1 MSGKRI
7 GYIRV
12 SSYGQ
17 NDERQLD
24 GVQLDKVFKEK
35 VSAKT
40 KDRPELNEAL
50 EYLRDGDELHVH
62 SIDRLARNL
71 NDLLAIV
78 EMLVKEDVSVHFHKE
93 NLTFNGDEN
102 PMSKLMLHMMGAVAQ
117 FERSLIKER
126 QAEGIANA
134 RKKGIRFGQPPKLT
148 EEELADL
155 HVMAKKRYSKTSIAE
170 HFGISR
176 QSVYNALKI

>member
-1 MSGKRI
+1 MSGKKI

-24 GVQLDKVFKEK
+24 GIELDKVFKEK
-35 VSAKT
+35 VSAQT
-40 KDRPELNEAL
+40 KNRPRLMEAL

-71 NDLLAIV
+71 TDLLAIV
-78 EMLVKEDVSVHFHKE
+78 EKLVKEEVSIHFHKE
-93 NLTFNGDEN
+93 RLVFNGDDN
-102 PMSKLMLHMMGAVAQ
+102 PMSQLMLQMMGAVAQ
-117 FERSLIKER
+117 FERALIRER

-134 RKKGIRFGQPPKLT
+134 KRKGKRFGQPPKLT

-155 HVMAKKRYSKTSIAE
+155 HLMAKKRYSKTAIAE
-170 HFGISR
+170 HFGVSR
-176 QSVYNALKI
+176 QTVYNALKI

>member
-1 MSGKRI
+1 MSGKKI

-12 SSYGQ
+12 SSYSQ

-24 GVQLDKVFKEK
+24 GVELDKVFREK

-40 KDRPELNEAL
+40 KDRPKLNEAL

-71 NDLLAIV
+71 NDLLSIV
-78 EMLVKEDVSVHFHKE
+78 ERLVKEDVSVHFHKE
-93 NLTFNGDEN
+93 HLVFNGDDN

-126 QAEGIANA
+126 QAEGIVNA
-134 RKKGIRFGQPPKLT
+134 RKKGVRFGQPPKLT
-148 EEELADL
+148 DEELADL
-155 HVMAKKRYSKTSIAE
+155 HVMAKKRYSKTAIAE
-170 HFGISR
+170 HFGVSR
-176 QSVYNALKI
+176 QTVYNALKI

>member
-1 MSGKRI
+1 MSGKKV

-24 GVQLDKVFKEK
+24 GVKLDKVFREK

-40 KDRPELNEAL
+40 KNRPKLNEAF

-71 NDLLAIV
+71 NDLLTIV
-78 EMLVKEDVSVHFHKE
+78 ERLTKEDVSVHFHKE
-93 NLTFNGDEN
+93 GLRFEGNDN
-102 PMSKLMLHMMGAVAQ
+102 PASQLMLQMMGAFAQ
-117 FERSLIKER
+117 FERALIKER
-126 QAEGIANA
+126 QAEGIATA
-134 RKKGIRFGQPPKLT
+134 KRKGIKFGQPPKLT
-148 EEELADL
+148 NEQVTEI
-155 HVMAKKRYSKTSIAE
+155 HSMAEARYSKTAIAE
-170 HFGISR
+170 KFGVSR
-176 QSVYNALKI
+176 QTIYNAMKV